1 LPRPPITPI
10 EEMGRIPLSDVSDTP
25 PHPISFSLDARTRAE
40 VERRID
46 DILGD
51 PLPNGKGKRTK
62 LPPTERHKFRSA
74 LIEVVEY
81 AHSLAAKGPLP
92 NRVPGQGPPPD
103 NAKLIFV
110 EDIVHECEVAGL
122 KPGLRFI
129 EPESLPVRLF
139 KELASL
145 LWRPVKDPRR
155 VFQRW
160 RRYRETL
167 VRG

>member
-1 LPRPPITPI
+1 MPRPPITPI
-10 EEMGRIPLSDVSDTP
+10 EEMGRIPLSEVSDTP
-25 PHPISFSLDARTRAE
+25 PPPVSFSLDARTLAE

-46 DILGD
+46 NILGD

-62 LPPTERHKFRSA
+62 LPPTERDKFKSA
-74 LIEVVEY
+74 LIEAAEY
-81 AHSLAAKGPLP
+81 AYSLAAKGPLP
-92 NRVPGQGPPPD
+92 NRVSGQGPPPD
-103 NAKLIFV
+103 NTKLIFV
-110 EDIVHECEVAGL
+110 DDIVHECEVAGL
-122 KPGLRFI
+122 KTRSRFI
-129 EPESLPVRLF
+129 EPKSLPVRLF